1 MNNGIDHNLSIDK
14 NNKFFNH
21 FNFCNCKWCQL
32 YGLPVLNEIELNEGK
47 RYWFEVPK
55 NASTSIKNSGI
66 KIFRSC
72 KKDSY
77 HPGKLYDEIDS
88 DVVPLVVYNDPVKRF
103 ISLCNDYF
111 SEKHYNFHSN
121 FGKKLFLEWKLL
133 SDEQSI
139 EIFTSIQ
146 KLEFIF
152 KNFKNITSSEEV
164 HHFYPQTFFV
174 DQLKFKNFELV
185 SIQNVCERF
194 GIDGRNWYNSSKK
207 NIKLDHFTEDQINL
221 LKEIY
226 SEDYKFIEK
235 YT

>member
-21 FNFCNCKWCQL
+21 FNFCNCIWCQV
-32 YGLPVLNEIELNEGK
+32 YGLPVLNEIKLNEGK

-66 KIFRSC
+66 EIFRAC

-111 SEKHYNFHSN
+111 SEGYCNFHSN
-121 FGKKLFLEWKLL
+121 FGKKLFLEWEPR
-133 SDEQSI
+133 SV
-139 EIFTSIQ
+139 T
-146 KLEFIF
+146 
-152 KNFKNITSSEEV
+152 
-164 HHFYPQTFFV
+164 HPPH
-174 DQLKFKNFELV
+174 
-185 SIQNVCERF
+185 
-194 GIDGRNWYNSSKK
+194 SK
-207 NIKLDHFTEDQINL
+207 ILQHLDRSTA
-221 LKEIY
+221 
-226 SEDYKFIEK
+226 YKGCCSAWWICSQCPASVQR
-235 YT
+235 